1 MPGRSATP
9 HGVCGGWT
17 PTARGCVQGEAAAA
31 KSDAPETHVPCDV
44 PLRRRARLRRG
55 YQRAVRR
62 ACRRAACAAARR
74 ATVVQRAQQLLEP
87 ATTARLGLLDELVQV
102 GREQPR
108 PWVAHEDGS
117 AERGQQP
124 HALRLGEVSE
134 GGEAAALAGV
144 ERLQIERVRHARKP
158 PQPHL
163 EGGARHLG
171 HPAEEQPA
179 RLVDHVPSQ
188 RGRGLLCQRA
198 HRDELRRRA
207 PLCGLRRVR
216 RASPAAPAAE
226 PHLHRRSCARG
237 DQRAEG

>member
-1 MPGRSATP
+1 M
-9 HGVCGGWT
+9 
-17 PTARGCVQGEAAAA
+17 AA
-31 KSDAPETHVPCDV
+31 KSGAPETHAPCDV

-55 YQRAVRR
+55 DQRAVRR
-62 ACRRAACAAARR
+62 ACRRAACATTHR
-74 ATVVQRAQQLLEP
+74 ATVAQRAQQLLEP
-87 ATTARLGLLDELVQV
+87 ATTARLGLLYELVQV

-124 HALRLGEVSE
+124 HALRRGEVGES
-134 GGEAAALAGV
+134 GEAAALAGV

-163 EGGARHLG
+163 ERGARHLW

-179 RLVDHVPSQ
+179 RLVDHVPPQ
-188 RGRGLLCQRA
+188 RGGGLLCQRA
-198 HRDELRRRA
+198 HRGKLRRRA
-207 PLCGLRRVR
+207 LLCCLRRVG

-226 PHLHRRSCARG
+226 PHLRRRRCARR
-237 DQRAEG
+237 DQRAEGRVLREQ